1 MTQYWYA
8 LKQELA
14 KVNVYGWEN
23 TDILTV
29 SERFFELANTTVSSA
44 EIYSD
49 ELAKNLLRVEY
60 AMAVTSLLLIALL
73 LFNSFQNRRLSNKTP
88 SSPIPLTWTSTQA
101 CPTRAAVRRCSI
113 PPSP

>member
-29 SERFFELANTTVSSA
+29 SERFFELANTTVS
-44 EIYSD
+44 
-49 ELAKNLLRVEY
+49 LR
-60 AMAVTSLLLIALL
+60 
-73 LFNSFQNRRLSNKTP
+73 K
-88 SSPIPLTWTSTQA
+88 PIPMSS
-101 CPTRAAVRRCSI
+101 RRI
-113 PPSP
+113 F